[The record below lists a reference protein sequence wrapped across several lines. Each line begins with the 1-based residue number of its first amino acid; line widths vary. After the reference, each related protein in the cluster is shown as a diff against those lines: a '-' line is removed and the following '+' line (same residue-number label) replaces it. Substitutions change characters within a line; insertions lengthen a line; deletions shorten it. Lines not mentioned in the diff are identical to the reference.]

1 MEVARTPS
9 LGAVVDA
16 VEREYDLSVVS
27 CTPLDL
33 GHDSASWSWRV
44 ETETDHWFLKAR
56 AGSDAPRG
64 ALVTAYLERHD
75 VAGIVG
81 PVAARGGLPYGSAGG
96 FTLILFPFLDAMQ
109 AARSGLTPEGWRTLG
124 ALVRGFHDLPSPSA
138 DELVLPH
145 ETFTPWRRDLIE
157 PLTELVER
165 GSGDAI
171 MRRFSS
177 SWRAHRREIETLV
190 AETDARANGFRTR
203 SHAEVFCHTD
213 IHTWNVLVSPD
224 ARLWIVDWDEAM
236 LAPRERDLMFVTG
249 GGLRRDLVPDDAT
262 AAFLDGYGDTDL
274 DRGLLDYYRIARA
287 VEDIAARGEEIAL
300 TAGATDAVREDSLR
314 FFEVLFEPG
323 ENVELALAAIRP

>member
-16 VEREYDLSVVS
+16 VEREYGLSVVS
-27 CTPLDL
+27 CTRLDL

-44 ETETDHWFLKAR
+44 ETERDHWFLKAR

-124 ALVRGFHDLPSPSA
+124 ALVRGFHDLPSPCA

-203 SHAEVFCHTD
+203 SH
-213 IHTWNVLVSPD
+213 
-224 ARLWIVDWDEAM
+224 EAM

-323 ENVELALAAIRP
+323 ENVEPALAAIRP